1 MTAEPPAQS
10 HTANTYGDADDVIA
24 GVTGVVLAGGRS
36 SRMGADKAALLI
48 GGEPLLR
55 RVVRRLRLA
64 LAATLVVGPPEL
76 AALLQPT
83 APGQTMDQP
92 PAQTP
97 GQVVARPSVAP
108 MAGRTAE
115 YIAETRVIPDAQPGL
130 GPLGGLATAL
140 AAITTPY
147 AFVIACDM
155 PFAQPALIRL
165 QARLALAGGAVSDA
179 TTGDGPTADA
189 PAQYGVGALP
199 QAPAYDLV
207 ALRTAQ
213 GLEPLHAVYARACLP
228 IVQAQVAAGDL
239 ALRRLLARLRVRE
252 LTADEVARTDPRG
265 LSTLNANTPDEW
277 AQALALDGE
286 SRA

>member
-1 MTAEPPAQS
+1 MTDNERD
-10 HTANTYGDADDVIA
+10 ANNRIA

-36 SRMGADKAALLI
+36 SRMGADKSTLLI

-55 RVVRRLRLA
+55 RVVRSLQAA
-64 LAATLVVGPPEL
+64 LAETLVVGPPEL

-83 APGQTMDQP
+83 APGQAMGQP
-92 PAQTP
+92 PTHTSERVTTP
-97 GQVVARPSVAP
+97 SFAP

-115 YIAETRVIPDAQPGL
+115 RIAETGVIADEQPGL

-140 AAITTPY
+140 GAITTPY

-165 QARLALAGGAVSDA
+165 QARLALAGVAVSDA
-179 TTGDGPTADA
+179 TTDGSTADA
-189 PAQYGVGALP
+189 PARYGAGALP
-199 QAPAYDLV
+199 QAPVVAMATYDVV

-228 IVQAQVAAGDL
+228 IVRERLAAGDL

-252 LTADEVARTDPRG
+252 LTADEVARADPRG
-265 LSTLNANTPDEW
+265 LSTLNANTPIEW
-277 AQALALDGE
+277 ARALALDGE